1 MNDAYAPEAVY
12 GRYEHQL
19 KHTFPNR
26 FRPEGGRGLTA
37 GDIWSGLGMLR
48 RVIWTVGIVGDYKR
62 VFWRFALRR
71 LIRGELEGLLIASI
85 ISHHLIVFSRE
96 ASGGRQNASNYS
108 TRLREVATV
117 AK

>member
-1 MNDAYAPEAVY
+1 
-12 GRYEHQL
+12 
-19 KHTFPNR
+19 
-26 FRPEGGRGLTA
+26 
-37 GDIWSGLGMLR
+37 
-48 RVIWTVGIVGDYKR
+48 
-62 VFWRFALRR
+62 VFWRFALAR
-71 LIRGELEGLLIASI
+71 LVRGDLEGLLIAAV